1 MAGCQQEPC
10 VTTNPCSS
18 RCTTEFPT
26 TTAIAAYADLLAAT
40 YPLPPLLVWAR
51 SAIAGAATSTDG
63 THQVGTATT
72 CIIITTI
79 PALHHCSLY
88 HLQICLYIP
97 MMMAHIMPS
106 CDLEPPHVPPNAPV
120 APQDLTVITILSLPL
135 EG

>member
-18 RCTTEFPT
+18 RYTTEFPT
-26 TTAIAAYADLLAAT
+26 TIATAAYADLLADT

-51 SAIAGAATSTDG
+51 SAIAGTATSTDG

-88 HLQICLYIP
+88 HLQIRLYMP
-97 MMMAHIMPS
+97 MMMDHVTPL
-106 CDLEPPHVPPNAPV
+106 CDLEPPRVPPNTPV
-120 APQDLTVITILSLPL
+120 APQARTVITISS
-135 EG
+135 